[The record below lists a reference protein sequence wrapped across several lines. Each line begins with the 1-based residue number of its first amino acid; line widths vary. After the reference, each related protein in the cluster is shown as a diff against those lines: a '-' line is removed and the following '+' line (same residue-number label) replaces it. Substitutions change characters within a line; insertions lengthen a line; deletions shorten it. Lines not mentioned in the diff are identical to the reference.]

1 MSVEHEATAESLSR
15 ASGRRKTEL
24 LSNVRKIW
32 PWIFLALMIIIF
44 TIASK
49 TANNV
54 NFLSIRSLQGI
65 LNYTTQILLL
75 ALGETLVIITA
86 GIDLS
91 TGYTLGFASV
101 IAASIMELLNVMGV
115 SPAIS
120 IPIGMICGILVCIIP
135 GWINGVLV
143 ARVRVPAFIST
154 LGMGYAIYGV
164 ALLISGGY
172 PVANQPANLGQ
183 LGNGSILYLWVNK
196 GIAFLKIPKY
206 AQSADLA
213 NIYPLM
219 PNIVFITIIV
229 TVIMWFVLAKTQ
241 FGQHLYAIGGN
252 FEAAVRAGI
261 PVKRTLI
268 KVYIIAGLMAG
279 VAGVLWTARF
289 TSGAANAGETTTLMA
304 IAAVVI
310 GGASLFGGEGSII
323 GTVIG
328 ALIIATIQF
337 GLVILGMQPFWQY
350 IAVGVVVIIAVV
362 VDQFGRT
369 LTQ

>member
-1 MSVEHEATAESLSR
+1 MSAEQEIPAESLTKT
-15 ASGRRKTEL
+15 SGRSRVEVLNTI
-24 LSNVRKIW
+24 RKIW

-44 TIASK
+44 TIAAK
-49 TANNV
+49 TANDT

-91 TGYTLGFASV
+91 TGYILGFSSV
-101 IAASIMELLNVMGV
+101 IAASVMEILNAMGV
-115 SPAIS
+115 SPIIS
-120 IPIGMICGILVCIIP
+120 IPIGMIVGIIP

-143 ARVRVPAFIST
+143 ARVKVPAFIST

-172 PVANQPANLGQ
+172 PVANQPAGLGQ
-183 LGNGSILYLWVNK
+183 LGNGSIFYLWINK

-206 AQSADLA
+206 AQSTDLA
-213 NIYPLM
+213 NIYPLL
-219 PNIVFITIIV
+219 PNIVFITLIV
-229 TVIMWFVLAKTQ
+229 TAIVWFVLAKTQ

-252 FEAAVRAGI
+252 LEAATRAGI

-268 KVYIIAGLMAG
+268 KVYIIAGIMAG

-289 TSGAANAGETTTLMA
+289 TSGAANAGETSTLMA

-362 VDQFGRT
+362 VDQFGRS
-369 LTQ
+369 LT

>member
-1 MSVEHEATAESLSR
+1 MSVEQEATAETLSETN
-15 ASGRRKTEL
+15 GRSKTEL
-24 LSNVRKIW
+24 LSTVRKVW
-32 PWIFLALMIIIF
+32 PWIFLLIMIIIF
-44 TIASK
+44 TIAAR
-49 TANNV
+49 TNDI
-54 NFLSIRSLQGI
+54 NFLSIRSVQGI

-91 TGYTLGFASV
+91 TGYILGLASV
-101 IAASIMELLNVMGV
+101 IAASIMEILNAMGV
-115 SPAIS
+115 APIIS
-120 IPIGMICGILVCIIP
+120 IPVGMIGGILVCVIP
-135 GWINGVLV
+135 GWINGMLV
-143 ARVRVPAFIST
+143 ARVKVPAFIST

-172 PVANQPANLGQ
+172 PVANQPAGLGQ
-183 LGNGSILYLWVNK
+183 LGNGSIFYLWVSK
-196 GIAFLKIPKY
+196 GIAFLKIPNY
-206 AQSADLA
+206 AQSADLVD
-213 NIYPLM
+213 IYPLM
-219 PNIVFITIIV
+219 PNIVFVTLIV
-229 TVIMWFVLAKTQ
+229 TFIIWYILAKTQ

-252 FEAAVRAGI
+252 LEAAIRAGI
-261 PVKRTLI
+261 PVKQTLV
-268 KVYIIAGLMAG
+268 KVYIIAGIMAG

-369 LTQ
+369 LAR